1 MKTIVTGADRPLG
14 ALLCCT
20 LEKVGEIVPI
30 GGAAVAPDDLGG
42 REYRCV
48 DLCAPEEV
56 AKVVQGAGAL
66 VHALPFEPP
75 EAGGDAQ
82 AGAELLDQIARGTYV
97 VVSAACEA
105 GIKRLVLISQ
115 MALLQDYPDDY
126 ILSPDWRPLPRAEA
140 DSLAPYT
147 AELVCREIARTGK
160 IEVVCLRLGSLDAEG
175 GTRAADAVEAVAA
188 ALCEDEPGRGHNW
201 ILRHVV

>member
-14 ALLCCT
+14 ALLCRSLGQSC
-20 LEKVGEIVPI
+20 EIVPI
-30 GGAAVAPDDLGG
+30 GAAAAAAEDLGG

-48 DLCAPEEV
+48 NLCAPEEV
-56 AKVVQGAGAL
+56 ARVVQDTGAL
-66 VHALPFEPP
+66 VHALPFDPP
-75 EAGGDAQ
+75 EAGTDAQ

-97 VVSAACEA
+97 VVSAASEA

-147 AELVCREIARTGK
+147 AELVCREIARTGQ
-160 IEVVCLRLGSLDAEG
+160 IEIICLRLGNLDAEG

-188 ALCEDEPGRGHNW
+188 ALGEDEPGRGHNW